1 MAIQTNKRC
10 PKTLLHTA
18 MSTVPEVKLVGDS
31 DINFHY
37 HPNAISSLYRTLQEK
52 FSHTTRA
59 YHTVNLW
66 RQLIWQPIYL
76 SVASCYRAKISTNLH
91 ELKQVQTEN
100 TLYGLLVTNIVT
112 HHTLQHAINANIHSL
127 RRCLDHA
134 FNTMKQACHLSYGQ
148 SVKIVCDIL
157 ANAFVRVSG
166 IAQSDELTAA
176 LSEWQHALF
185 NKQHTF
191 LHTERNTLKIKL
203 ATCCLHVQI
212 EPNNPC
218 KNCPKNFT
226 RRTIHAN

>member
-1 MAIQTNKRC
+1 MAILTNKGC
-10 PKTLLHTA
+10 PKAVLAAAL
-18 MSTVPEVKLVGDS
+18 STVPEVAIVGDS

-37 HPNAISSLYRTLQEK
+37 HPSAISALYTTLQKK
-52 FSHTTRA
+52 FSCTTRA

-100 TLYGLLVTNIVT
+100 TLYGLLATSIVP
-112 HHTLQHAINANIHSL
+112 HHTLEHAINANIKSL
-127 RRCLDHA
+127 KKCLDHA
-134 FNTMKQACHLSYGQ
+134 FNAMKQVCHLSFGQ

-157 ANAFVRVSG
+157 ANAFIRVSG
-166 IAQSDELTAA
+166 ITQFKELTAA
-176 LSEWQHALF
+176 LSNWQHALF